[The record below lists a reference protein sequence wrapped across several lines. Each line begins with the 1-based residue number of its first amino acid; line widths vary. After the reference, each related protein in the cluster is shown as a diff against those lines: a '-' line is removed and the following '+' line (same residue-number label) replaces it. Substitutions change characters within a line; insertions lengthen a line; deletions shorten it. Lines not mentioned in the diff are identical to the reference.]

1 MTKCLKVIY
10 KKEENNMNTEITKEK
25 KYTIEQLG
33 TKLEKLESKIKKIKE
48 LEVEYDSF
56 KEKMS
61 KLVFLGTFDKVSN
74 IKLGK

>member
-33 TKLEKLESKIKKIKE
+33 TKLEKLESKIKTDINMKLIPTTT
-48 LEVEYDSF
+48 LIASF
-56 KEKMS
+56 DILIFFFS
-61 KLVFLGTFDKVSN
+61 IIN
-74 IKLGK
+74 